1 MGPYIDCGTMFDYKK
16 VQPPPQE
23 ARRGANFQRE
33 PPVRHSKKSVV
44 ACEPQ
49 PTSLPVHPKSREGS
63 VLSKLAAARLM
74 GHVWC
79 VSFAVLVFSNVAWGQ
94 TGREA
99 KKNRATVEWAAD
111 VDAVAPGRP
120 FDVALRFRIDEGW
133 HIYWQNAG
141 DAGLAPRVAWAL
153 PEGFAEGELRF
164 PVPKRHVDASGII
177 VTNVLYDEPILL
189 TSITPPSRVTGSK
202 VALSARVTY
211 LVCKE
216 SCLQERADLEMS
228 LPVRDSADSVKTA
241 NEKLFETAR
250 RALPRL
256 ESKYVKLRPS
266 LSEPTLKPGT
276 AFDLQLEI
284 EVADGHHIQSHTPLM
299 DAFIKADLFLEKV
312 DGLYFNSPVFP
323 EPQFKEVPVL
333 GRISEYSGTFSVR
346 VPAQAEELPE
356 GATGLRIGGVFTYQA
371 CTEKGMCFPP
381 DAVAFSL
388 PATVDGKQLGAGDQH
403 PATDTRIVDES
414 RGTTVAGEAA
424 SEASAF
430 LPVDTADDLTIHT
443 GIPTSLVGLL
453 AFAFLGGLI
462 LNVMPCV
469 LPVISIKV
477 LSFVQQSQEEP
488 RRVFRLGLTF
498 CAGIL
503 CSFWALALVIIA
515 LKSAGNQLGWGFQF
529 QSPMFVIVMMSVMF
543 VFGLS
548 LLGVFEITLP
558 GAAMTTLSAAE
569 EHEGYVGAFSKGV
582 LGTILATPCTAP
594 FLGPALGVAFAS
606 TNAQLFA
613 VFTFVGL
620 GMASPFFLLTWRP
633 AWLKY
638 LPRPGMWMAHF
649 KQLMGFFLMGTVVWM
664 LYVLGHQIGSDGVV
678 WSVAFLGFLA
688 IAAWILGL
696 QTPATPMQRRLIAWA
711 VALVFVAGGWW
722 TAFQREST
730 LAEYQQL
737 YLASLECPCDL
748 EAPMLT
754 AADWDQKIPWQAWQ
768 KGRAERLA
776 ALGYTV
782 YVDYTAVWCVTC
794 LANKAATVDTDE
806 VRALMANNCVIPLK
820 ADFSSENPDILDE
833 LLRFDRSGV
842 PLNIIYPASRPNE
855 PILMPEQLVGRKRL
869 VLDQLAKAGPSL
881 ACATGKAA
889 TTTAFLSP

>member
-1 MGPYIDCGTMFDYKK
+1 M
-16 VQPPPQE
+16 
-23 ARRGANFQRE
+23 
-33 PPVRHSKKSVV
+33 PVRV
-44 ACEPQ
+44 
-49 PTSLPVHPKSREGS
+49 RFG
-63 VLSKLAAARLM
+63 RLM
-74 GHVWC
+74 GRGFQQRREDHVLNSSLAAQLMRCTW
-79 VSFAVLVFSNVAWGQ
+79 VASLAVVAFDGAAW
-94 TGREA
+94 A
-99 KKNRATVEWAAD
+99 KPGPDAKRNRATLEWAAN
-111 VDAVAPGRP
+111 VDAVAPGHT
-120 FDVALRFRIDEGW
+120 FDVALRFRIDEDW

-141 DAGLAPRVAWAL
+141 DAGLAPRVTWTL
-153 PEGFAEGELRF
+153 PEGFTEGELRF
-164 PVPKRHVDASGII
+164 PVPKRHVDASGTI
-177 VTNVLYDEPILL
+177 VTNVLYDEPVLL
-189 TSITPPSRVTGSK
+189 TTITPPNRLSGST
-202 VALSARVTY
+202 VALKARVTY

-216 SCLQERADLEMS
+216 SCLQERAELDMT
-228 LPVRDSADSVKTA
+228 LPVRASADSVNPA
-241 NEKLFETAR
+241 NVKLFETAR

-256 ESKYVKLRPS
+256 ESKYVKLHPT
-266 LSEPTLKPGT
+266 LSVEVLKPGT
-276 AFDLQLEI
+276 AFDLQLEV
-284 EVADGHHIQSHTPLM
+284 EVAEGHHIQSHEPLLE
-299 DAFIKADLFLEKV
+299 AFVKADLFLEKV
-312 DGLYFNSPVFP
+312 DGLFFNPPRFP
-323 EPQFKEVPVL
+323 EPEFKEIPVL
-333 GRISEYSGTFSVR
+333 GRISEYSGKFTVR
-346 VPAQAEELPE
+346 VPVQAEELPKE
-356 GATGLRIGGVFTYQA
+356 VTSLRLGGVFTYQA
-371 CTEKGMCFPP
+371 CTDKGMCFPP
-381 DAVAFSL
+381 DAVAFKLSA
-388 PATVDGKQLGAGDQH
+388 PVAGPHLGAGNQTR
-403 PATDTRIVDES
+403 PTDAGVVNEDVGEVEVDEAS
-414 RGTTVAGEAA
+414 REAG
-424 SEASAF
+424 AF
-430 LPVDTADDLTIHT
+430 LPVDAGGGSTIQT

-529 QSPMFVIVMMSVMF
+529 QSPMFVIVMMSIMF

-569 EHEGYVGAFSKGV
+569 EHEGYFGAFSKGV

-606 TNAQLFA
+606 TNVQLFA

-638 LPRPGMWMAHF
+638 LPRPGVWMAHF

-678 WSVAFLGFLA
+678 WSVGFLGFLA

-696 QTPATPMQRRLIAWA
+696 QTPATPLQRRLVAWA
-711 VALVFVAGGWW
+711 VAMVFVAGGWW

-754 AADWDQKIPWQAWQ
+754 AADWNQKIPWQAWQ

-776 ALGYTV
+776 AQGYTV

-806 VRALMANNCVIPLK
+806 VRALMASNCVIPLK
-820 ADFSSENPDILDE
+820 ADFTSENPDILE
-833 LLRFDRSGV
+833 EILRFDRSGV
-842 PLNIIYPASRPNE
+842 PLNIIYPASRPAE
-855 PILMPEQLVGRKRL
+855 PILMPEQLVGRKGL
-869 VLDQLAKAGPSL
+869 VLEQLAKAGPSL
-881 ACATGKAA
+881 ACASGKAA
-889 TTTAFLSP
+889 TTTALLSP